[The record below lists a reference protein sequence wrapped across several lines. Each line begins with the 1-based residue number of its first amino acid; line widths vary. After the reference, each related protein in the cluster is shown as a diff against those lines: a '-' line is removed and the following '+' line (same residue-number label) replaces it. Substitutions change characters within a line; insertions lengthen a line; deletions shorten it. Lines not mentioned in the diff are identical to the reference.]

1 MRWAESLGRD
11 VSARADLSSFPDAA
25 NVSDWATSA
34 FAWAVSADVIE
45 GVQQPDGSY
54 LLTPKGTASRAEAAA
69 IMMRLLA

>member
-45 GVQQPDGSY
+45 GVQQPDGS
-54 LLTPKGTASRAEAAA
+54 
-69 IMMRLLA
+69 